1 LFLPLIST
9 LVLAA
14 AGLQGPSAQ
23 GIDEV
28 KPSPAVVSG
37 RSPASVVVGSGVV
50 DAGVVQRFEAEVA
63 RGLATLAPVFGEPPA
78 HAFFVFL
85 HQDRDGLPAALA
97 PHLHPDSPAF
107 ALLGQRQIH
116 ILVGEVR
123 RLGTD
128 VRGVVVHEL
137 VHELLDQYVAPHGR
151 LIPRWFH
158 EGLAQHLAGD
168 TYLGAR
174 EDDLVWRLASRR
186 LLPFGGLRESFP
198 LATDELRVA
207 YAQSYS
213 YVSWL
218 AANFGV
224 DQLLRVARAADR
236 RTSFEAALAG
246 RLDRSTLQL
255 EEGWEH
261 HLLHGS
267 GAPWRVLFDSCFSL
281 SLLAVLPLLV
291 LALMRRLQSE
301 QRAGRRLRQLEQQA
315 LAAAAAANAAAEA
328 ADAAARLERPAD
340 ADSGP
345 PATG

>member
-1 LFLPLIST
+1 
-9 LVLAA
+9 
-14 AGLQGPSAQ
+14 
-23 GIDEV
+23 
-28 KPSPAVVSG
+28 
-37 RSPASVVVGSGVV
+37 
-50 DAGVVQRFEAEVA
+50 
-63 RGLATLAPVFGEPPA
+63 
-78 HAFFVFL
+78 
-85 HQDRDGLPAALA
+85 
-97 PHLHPDSPAF
+97 
-107 ALLGQRQIH
+107 
-116 ILVGEVR
+116 
-123 RLGTD
+123 
-128 VRGVVVHEL
+128 
-137 VHELLDQYVAPHGR
+137 

-174 EDDLVWRLASRR
+174 EDDLIWRLAARR

-198 LATDELRVA
+198 QETEELRVA

-218 AANFGV
+218 AAEFGV

-291 LALMRRLQSE
+291 MALMRRLQAE
-301 QRAGRRLRQLEQQA
+301 QRAARRLQQLEQQA
-315 LAAAAAANAAAEA
+315 AAAAAAARAAA
-328 ADAAARLERPAD
+328 AAARLDPPAD
-340 ADSGP
+340 ADPGP
-345 PATG
+345 PAAP